1 LAHLTGPIQVSS
13 PNMLGLAATSS
24 HQLPPSTASGHQLQ
38 PPFSDFS
45 KGLKKEKSISFS
57 QT

>member
-1 LAHLTGPIQVSS
+1 
-13 PNMLGLAATSS
+13 MLGLAATSS